1 MKGKLLIMPLTHKQ
15 LSKFTWGELSKSKL
29 TYADLSSGTL
39 EILAILKE
47 KEDVPPEVY
56 EKFKQLFE
64 DFKKD
69 NPEIAR
75 DLEVPTSY
83 NKKSI
88 AEIISHLIGLAGSAL
103 TIADYAYKFFK
114 K

>member
-1 MKGKLLIMPLTHKQ
+1 MPLTHNQ
-15 LSKFTWGELSKSKL
+15 LSKFTSEELNQTKL
-29 TYADLSSGTL
+29 THADLSSGTL
-39 EILAILKE
+39 EILSILKD
-47 KEDVPPEVY
+47 KEDVSPESY
-56 EKFKQLFE
+56 EKFKSLFQ

-75 DLEVPTSY
+75 DLEVPASY
-83 NKKSI
+83 DKKSI
-88 AEIISHLIGLAGSAL
+88 ANIIFNLIGLAGSAL